1 MTGLTGAHTDY
12 VMSTDSA
19 SAATHDSRTK
29 RRWRNSAPTVWL
41 WMAAAVVLLVLW
53 FAFLEKRALWDPDE
67 GRYAEIPREMVAS
80 GDWLTPRL
88 NDLLY
93 FEKPPLQYWA
103 TAVAYELM
111 GQHNWTARL
120 WSALTGL
127 AGVLLVFYAGRRL
140 HSTRAGLYSAA
151 MLASS
156 LLYFG
161 LAHLNS
167 LDTGLTFFLS
177 LAVCALALGLND
189 DATAVERRT
198 WIAVAWLA
206 AGLAV
211 LSKGLIGIVLPAG
224 ALMSYAVLCRDHAV
238 WRKLSPLSGTVLLLL
253 VTAPWFVAIARV
265 HPEFTQF
272 FFVHE
277 HFTRFTTTEHH
288 RGQPWWFF
296 VPVLALGALPWT
308 VPMLCGLWRAFTE
321 RREGAFAP
329 FRFLA
334 VWTVLVFVFFSASGS
349 KLVPYVLPAFPALAL
364 LGGRYVCAANPVSL
378 ARQLFWS
385 GLAAGLLLAVIPY
398 AVSRVGAAVESGTI
412 GELKLWCMWLAGLW
426 AAGAVLSLW
435 AMRKG
440 KVEGAIVG
448 FALTVILAH
457 QIALAG
463 AEKLV
468 PAKSSTLL
476 AQQIRPYVSESTH
489 IYTIQVYPQS
499 LPFYLGRT
507 VTLVDFRDELDFGL
521 MRAPDKG
528 IPSVAAFLEQWRNE
542 RDAIAIMTKTRYDA
556 LASAGVPMM
565 PIGQNAAI
573 IAVRRP

>member
-1 MTGLTGAHTDY
+1 M
-12 VMSTDSA
+12 
-19 SAATHDSRTK
+19 
-29 RRWRNSAPTVWL
+29 
-41 WMAAAVVLLVLW
+41 VLLVLW
-53 FAFLEKRALWDPDE
+53 FALLQARALWDPDE

-140 HSTRAGLYSAA
+140 YSTRAGLYSAA
-151 MLASS
+151 ILASS
-156 LLYFG
+156 VLYFG
-161 LAHLNS
+161 LAHLNT

-177 LAVCALALGLND
+177 LAVCGLALGLNS

-211 LSKGLIGIVLPAG
+211 LSKGLIGIVLPAA
-224 ALMSYAVLCRDHAV
+224 ALMWYGVLCRDHSMLP
-238 WRKLSPLSGTVLLLL
+238 KLSPIRGTVLLLL
-253 VTAPWFVAIARV
+253 VTAPWFVAIARE
-265 HPEFTQF
+265 HPDFTQF

-308 VPMLCGLWRAFTE
+308 VPMLCGFWRGLTE
-321 RREGAFAP
+321 RREAGFAS

-334 VWTVLVFVFFSASGS
+334 FWTVIVFVFFSASGS

-364 LGGRYVCAANPVSL
+364 LAGRYVCAADPVSL
-378 ARQLFWS
+378 ARQLFGS
-385 GLAAGLLLAVIPY
+385 GLAAGLLFAAVPY
-398 AVSRVGAAVESGTI
+398 AVARVGDAVDSRMI
-412 GELKLWCMWLAGLW
+412 GELKLWCMWAAALW

-440 KVEGAIVG
+440 KVDAAIIG
-448 FALTVILAH
+448 LALSVTLAH
-457 QIALAG
+457 HIALAG
-463 AEKLV
+463 AEKFV
-468 PAKSSTLL
+468 PGKSSALL
-476 AQQIRPYVSESTH
+476 AQQIRPYLSESTR
-489 IYTIQVYPQS
+489 IYTVEIYPQS

-507 VTLVDFRDELDFGL
+507 VTLVNFRGELDFGL
-521 MRAPDKG
+521 KRAPQKS
-528 IPSVAAFLEQWRNE
+528 IPSVEGFREAWGNE
-542 RDAIAIMTKTRYDA
+542 RDAIAVMSKTRYDA
-556 LASAGVPMM
+556 LATSGMPMM
-565 PIGQNAAI
+565 LIGQDAKT